1 MFNARLNPMCCGIIK
16 YEQIVLILAFY
27 QIKNPS
33 FTQKNSCVVL
43 RTTWLLSSNWVPAI
57 GDRMS
62 IFETSSH

>member
-43 RTTWLLSSNWVPAI
+43 RTT
-57 GDRMS
+57 
-62 IFETSSH
+62 